1 MGGLMG
7 YLLDT
12 SALLA
17 HYRNEPGAD
26 RVQEIL
32 ESAEA
37 EIYISSL
44 SIAEFARSMK
54 NLGMDTAAARTA
66 ALEYTGLCDKVINID
81 TAAAVRAYEIAAECE
96 TRLPLIDALIASC
109 ASTTETILVHKDP
122 HFDAIPEGLMQ
133 SPVPLSVSGTGT
145 GQ

>member
-1 MGGLMG
+1 MG

-26 RVQEIL
+26 RIQEIFENE
-32 ESAEA
+32 ESEV
-37 EIYISSL
+37 YISSL
-44 SIAEFARSMK
+44 SIAEFARSMR
-54 NLGMDTAAARTA
+54 NLGADTADARTA
-66 ALEYTGLCDKVINID
+66 ALEYAGLCSQVRNID
-81 TAAAVRAYEIAAECE
+81 TAVAVRAYEIAAESE

-109 ASTTETILVHKDP
+109 ASTTGTILVHKDP

-133 SPVPLSVSGTGT
+133 TPVLLPSSWPGM
-145 GQ
+145 